1 MEKKGFIIIIGKYF
15 NLENLLLYKK
25 SMRNFFFFVLKFEK

>member
-1 MEKKGFIIIIGKYF
+1 MEKKGLIIIIGKYF

-25 SMRNFFFFVLKFEK
+25 SMRNFFFFVLMFEK